1 MSYKYWRGFASGM
14 RNTFVNINGEERI
27 ITNTGGGFRVDDGL
41 FQFMWEHICLM
52 YVNRTLRRLQTSMPG
67 RNLSCVCPQAKR
79 MALAVPGD
87 ASNQNFAWYLLTSI
101 GNV

>member
-41 FQFMWEHICLM
+41 FQFIWEHICLM
-52 YVNRTLRRLQTSMPG
+52 YVSTTQRRFQTSMPSLMLKQSFHFEQG
-67 RNLSCVCPQAKR
+67 INVQP
-79 MALAVPGD
+79 
-87 ASNQNFAWYLLTSI
+87 SI
-101 GNV
+101 FRQGE